1 MSSWQNFAKAKA
13 LKTVIFTK
21 RKEIDLLTFFEKEL
35 HRLFDD
41 SECISEDAVF
51 AGKTMIAPIGEDLR
65 AKVQF
70 VNTKISGQYD
80 ALRLTIINRHEGT
93 VDSETFK
100 FSDIIGMKGDR
111 EPHIWEDGQKV
122 DWYIYHPTA
131 YDYKL
136 ISDTVEDYISM
147 YADQGYRFDSGM
159 EMGGM

>member
-1 MSSWQNFAKAKA
+1 
-13 LKTVIFTK
+13 
-21 RKEIDLLTFFEKEL
+21 LTFFEKEL

-41 SECISEDAVF
+41 SECISADAVF

-70 VNTKISGQYD
+70 VYTNTHAKYD

-100 FSDIIGMKGDR
+100 FKDILGMKGDR
-111 EPHIWEDGQKV
+111 EPHIWEDGQRV

-131 YDYKL
+131 YDYKVH
-136 ISDTVEDYISM
+136 S
-147 YADQGYRFDSGM
+147 FHFH
-159 EMGGM
+159 

>member
-1 MSSWQNFAKAKA
+1 M
-13 LKTVIFTK
+13 
-21 RKEIDLLTFFEKEL
+21 TFFEKEL
-35 HRLFDD
+35 HRFFDD

-70 VNTKISGQYD
+70 VYTNTHAKYD

-100 FSDIIGMKGDR
+100 FKDIIGMKGER
-111 EPHIWEDGQKV
+111 EPHIWEDGQRV

-131 YDYKL
+131 YDYNL

>member
-1 MSSWQNFAKAKA
+1 M
-13 LKTVIFTK
+13 
-21 RKEIDLLTFFEKEL
+21 TFFEKEL

-70 VNTKISGQYD
+70 VYTNTHAKYD

-100 FSDIIGMKGDR
+100 FKDIIGMKGDR
-111 EPHIWEDGQKV
+111 EPHIWEDGQRVSCHRLLRKPFLHRDLSRKSLRGQKNRRTWRV
-122 DWYIYHPTA
+122 
-131 YDYKL
+131 L
-136 ISDTVEDYISM
+136 I
-147 YADQGYRFDSGM
+147 
-159 EMGGM
+159 